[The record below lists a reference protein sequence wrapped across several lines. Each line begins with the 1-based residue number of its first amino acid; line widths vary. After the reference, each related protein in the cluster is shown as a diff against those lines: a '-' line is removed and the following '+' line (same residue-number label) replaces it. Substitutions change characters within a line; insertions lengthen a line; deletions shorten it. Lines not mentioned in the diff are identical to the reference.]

1 MALTVEIISE
11 FYEKFRED
19 FESFFV
25 GLYEEEKANSVIGDL
40 SQFLTNEY
48 LDQVIFGF
56 LNEDGVIDPKV
67 IYEVS
72 IKRVLTRGLGRA
84 KEIEA
89 PEFSEDK
96 RQRILIL
103 KLSEKFTKLDRENT
117 LDFLRNSLFNDW
129 SYLIDL
135 ELSGFQK
142 KQVFFSKEQLTVQR
156 GVKNGEV

>member
-1 MALTVEIISE
+1 MVLTVEIISN
-11 FYEKFRED
+11 FRKKFGED
-19 FESFFV
+19 FESFFA
-25 GLYEEEKANSVIGDL
+25 GLYDEEKADSIIGDL
-40 SQFLTNEY
+40 SQFITNEY

-67 IYEVS
+67 IYGFS
-72 IKRVLTRGLGRA
+72 IKRDLARALGKK
-84 KEIEA
+84 KEIEL

-96 RQRILIL
+96 RQRILML
-103 KLSEKFTKLDRENT
+103 KLSDKFTKLDRENT

-129 SYLIDL
+129 SYLVDL

-142 KQVFFSKEQLTVQR
+142 REVFFLAEQLTVRR